1 MLLRPSGRTSKG
13 TWEGVVNGVSAIRE
27 ISRFP
32 VEGYYARMAACIE
45 GLAASQDRSMIT
57 ALVEPL
63 FANMQPVP
71 PDAALITATTKMGID
86 NLEKLERK
94 RPAHLPDI
102 LLSSLPDL
110 VSQKLGLRT
119 TGINISASCAS
130 STIAIA
136 QGGRADS
143 FGPGRNGPGLLC
155 RRCYRIYLFRFLGVE
170 GRLGIPLPAF

>member
-1 MLLRPSGRTSKG
+1 MESGRTEIAKIWIVDANVVTALGKDLKG

-45 GLAASQDRSMIT
+45 GLTASQDRSMIT

-94 RPAHLPDI
+94 QTGPCPGYTAV
-102 LLSSLPDL
+102 LS
-110 VSQKLGLRT
+110 
-119 TGINISASCAS
+119 A
-130 STIAIA
+130 
-136 QGGRADS
+136 
-143 FGPGRNGPGLLC
+143 
-155 RRCYRIYLFRFLGVE
+155 
-170 GRLGIPLPAF
+170 